1 LAVGIEMQQLWDDAP
16 QGSPPGA
23 LLPPEVFANG
33 KHRALQVQQ
42 ERVETACGYG
52 GNWRPYLRTGI
63 TSRRCGIQEGWHS
76 FNQLWHTGGT
86 VVAEREL
93 SRVIG
98 AKAQNATAAAA
109 HLLLERASAR

>member
-1 LAVGIEMQQLWDDAP
+1 MQQLWDDAP
-16 QGSPPGA
+16 EGTPPGA
-23 LLPPEVFANG
+23 LLPTEVFANG

-42 ERVETACGYG
+42 ERVETPCGYG
-52 GNWRPYLRTGI
+52 GNRRPYLRTGI
-63 TSRRCGIQEGWHS
+63 TSRRCSIQKGWHA
-76 FNQLWHTGGT
+76 FNQLWHACGA

-93 SRVIG
+93 PRVIG